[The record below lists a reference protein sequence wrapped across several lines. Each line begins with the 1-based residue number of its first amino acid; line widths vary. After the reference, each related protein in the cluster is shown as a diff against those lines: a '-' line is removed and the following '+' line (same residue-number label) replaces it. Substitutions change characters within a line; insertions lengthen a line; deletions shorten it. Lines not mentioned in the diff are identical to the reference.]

1 MDFGS
6 DVLWTALGLMLV
18 FEGVMPFVSPEGWRN
33 KMMQILLLHN
43 GQIRFFG
50 LACVLAGV
58 LVLWWVG

>member
-6 DVLWTALGLMLV
+6 DELWTALGLMLV